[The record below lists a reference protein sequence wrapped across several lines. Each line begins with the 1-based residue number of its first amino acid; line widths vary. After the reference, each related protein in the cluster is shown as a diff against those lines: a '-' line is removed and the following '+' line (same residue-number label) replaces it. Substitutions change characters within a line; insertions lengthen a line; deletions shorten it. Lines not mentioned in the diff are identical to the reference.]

1 MDPGAAVMSRI
12 PTRPVQVRLP
22 EPVDDF
28 LTGLAQ
34 ERGESKTQIV
44 QEALECLRQQLL
56 ERRMEAG
63 YRELS
68 GEQSQLVTAGL
79 AASLPAIPD

>member
-1 MDPGAAVMSRI
+1 MEPGAAVMSRT

-28 LTGLAQ
+28 LTGLA
-34 ERGESKTQIV
+34 EELGESKTQIV
-44 QEALECLRQQLL
+44 VEALGCLRQQLL

-63 YRELS
+63 YRELA
-68 GEQSQLVTAGL
+68 EERSQLVAAGL

>member
-79 AASLPAIPD
+79 AAGLPAVPD

>member
-1 MDPGAAVMSRI
+1 MSRI

>member
-1 MDPGAAVMSRI
+1 MSRT

-22 EPVDDF
+22 VPLDDY
-28 LTGLAQ
+28 LTGLVE

-44 QEALECLRQQLL
+44 VEALEGLRQQLL

-63 YRELS
+63 YRELA
-68 GEQSQLVTAGL
+68 GEQSQLVAAGL
-79 AASLPAIPD
+79 AAGLPIIPD

>member
-1 MDPGAAVMSRI
+1 MSRM

-22 EPVDDF
+22 VPIDDY
-28 LTGLAQ
+28 LTELAD

-44 QEALECLRQQLL
+44 VEALECLRQQLL

-63 YRELS
+63 YHELA
-68 GEQSQLVTAGL
+68 EEHIRLVAAGL
-79 AASLPAIPD
+79 AAGLPVIPD

>member
-1 MDPGAAVMSRI
+1 MSRT

-22 EPVDDF
+22 VPVDDY
-28 LTGLAQ
+28 LTGLAE

-44 QEALECLRQQLL
+44 VEALECLRQQLL

-63 YRELS
+63 YRELAAEH
-68 GEQSQLVTAGL
+68 GQLVAAGL
-79 AASLPAIPD
+79 AAGLPSIPD